1 MQRDTTRRLALTLGS
16 ALALALAS
24 CSSNAASES
33 DPDSLSTDEPITL
46 TVQQQPAGEGMMAH
60 IATAFEEANPN
71 VTVELVTV
79 SVEQKTGSNLATLA
93 SNSPP
98 DVGLIPINSEVYTQ
112 LIRAEALAD
121 LTPVWESADLDSRFG
136 QSGESLK
143 TDGVPYVATYTSV
156 GYNIVYYNP
165 DLFAEVGI
173 EAPQN
178 HRFDSIDQLVEAA
191 DELRAAGYGP
201 LQIGGSSG
209 NRLSWMID
217 AFLPTVTTEEEM
229 ANYLGNY
236 NPDVEVTA
244 EYASAPFVDV
254 IETIDGL
261 GAAGVFQD
269 GFLGQDS
276 PIAEG
281 PFIQGLA
288 GMVLGAT
295 ASVANFTDA
304 EFTPEWALLP
314 PMDGGSPTQM
324 SMYFGDALGVPENAP
339 NRAWAMEFIEFV
351 LSDQMQEEA
360 VVGVGASLPSVNS
373 LPDDA
378 LAQLPEI
385 SQQFLADIR
394 DNGGQPGWTAT
405 VPGGFGQQFIDPLV
419 QDMLAGELSP
429 AEVAQTQ
436 QDHLLETRENAG

>member
-1 MQRDTTRRLALTLGS
+1 MKRSIPQIAIVLASSATLALS
-16 ALALALAS
+16 S
-24 CSSNAASES
+24 CSTNASGGS
-33 DPDSLSTDEPITL
+33 DPESLSTDEPVTL
-46 TVQQQPAGEGMMAH
+46 TVQQQTGSEDMISY
-60 IATAFEEANPN
+60 IAEAFEEANPN

-79 SVEQKTGSNLATLA
+79 SQEQKTGSNLATLA

-98 DVGLIPINSEVYTQ
+98 DVGIIPVNSEVYTQ
-112 LIRAEALAD
+112 LVRADALAD
-121 LTPVWESADLDSRFG
+121 LSPVWESADLDNRFSDG
-136 QSGESLK
+136 GESLK
-143 TDGVPYVATYTSV
+143 IDGVPRVATYTSV

-201 LQIGGSSG
+201 LQMGGSSG
-209 NRLSWMID
+209 FQASWMID
-217 AFLPTVTTEEEM
+217 SFLPTIATEEEM
-229 ANYLGNY
+229 SNYLGSY

-254 IETIDGL
+254 LETIDGL
-261 GAAGVFQD
+261 GEAGVFQD
-269 GFLGQDS
+269 GFLGQDGA
-276 PIAEG
+276 IAEG

-295 ASVANFTDA
+295 ASVASFADA

-351 LSDQMQEEA
+351 VSDQMQEEA
-360 VVGVGASLPSVNS
+360 IIGIGASLPSVNS

-385 SQQFLADIR
+385 SQQFLTDIR
-394 DNGGQPGWTAT
+394 DNGGQPGWTST
-405 VPGGFGQQFIDPLV
+405 VPGGFGQQFIDPLL
-419 QDMLAGELSP
+419 QDMHAGQLTP

-436 QDHLLETRENAG
+436 QDHLLETREDAS